1 MKKNNFVMLKRPFNK
16 KMALLL
22 IILFLILGTSFAL
35 WQLTLIQTSTNV
47 VTTAC
52 FKLNFNEKDDINLEN
67 AYPISD
73 EEAKQL
79 IPYIFT
85 IENICS
91 TTAYY
96 QINLEELETE
106 LKKLDNRYIKVSLNN
121 SKGKILNTY
130 TEVSPTL
137 NDATISHKLTS
148 GVLRNNEIKTYELRL
163 WLDENTLATDEV
175 MNAIIKS
182 KITVIAVHKED
193 VENELRI
200 ESRSLNETFSKVE
213 ETFEF
218 KGISKDYDIIEYSED
233 NITYHPIDVQG
244 KEVIKLR
251 TYKKDGTYTMYFKD
265 EVGNVVEST
274 IETTKLDQD
283 IPIVNASVTEQ
294 QDGILINASK
304 SSDVKSGIKTYY
316 YKLDQNEY
324 IESTSF
330 NKIFTGLSDGSYEVT
345 IKIEDNALNMS
356 EEKVFKVV
364 VAYQRVYI
372 SSTGNDITGVGSEDN
387 PYATLQRGYD
397 KVKSGGEILLLSDLI
412 VNSTTNMTITD
423 KKVILK
429 SNGEN
434 IYSVSRATNFTLG
447 VLNVTNVNNV
457 TLENIKFDGNNVS
470 STFPLIFIDNSIL
483 NLAAN
488 VSLTKNILHTV
499 SNDFG
504 GGAVFA
510 SNNSTININ
519 GASIMDNQV
528 LGKTNCG
535 RGGGIFSIDSV
546 LNINS
551 GSISNNSVIS
561 GTNNQGGGIF
571 VFRSTLNINDGSVSN
586 NSVSNGTN
594 NQGGGIFAVSSSV
607 IMKGGSVSYNN
618 VSTTSLSGGGG
629 IWLSNGDFTMNGGLI
644 SFNTANY
651 GGGFWGLG
659 NDGTTSV
666 NILGGAINK
675 NTATRQGGGF
685 GAEKMSTGTMI
696 VTFKSSLITD
706 NIAPTAADI
715 NILDGVQVNYQ

>member
-1 MKKNNFVMLKRPFNK
+1 
-16 KMALLL
+16 
-22 IILFLILGTSFAL
+22 
-35 WQLTLIQTSTNV
+35 
-47 VTTAC
+47 
-52 FKLNFNEKDDINLEN
+52 
-67 AYPISD
+67 
-73 EEAKQL
+73 
-79 IPYIFT
+79 
-85 IENICS
+85 
-91 TTAYY
+91 
-96 QINLEELETE
+96 
-106 LKKLDNRYIKVSLNN
+106 
-121 SKGKILNTY
+121 
-130 TEVSPTL
+130 
-137 NDATISHKLTS
+137 
-148 GVLRNNEIKTYELRL
+148 
-163 WLDENTLATDEV
+163 
-175 MNAIIKS
+175 
-182 KITVIAVHKED
+182 
-193 VENELRI
+193 
-200 ESRSLNETFSKVE
+200 
-213 ETFEF
+213 
-218 KGISKDYDIIEYSED
+218 
-233 NITYHPIDVQG
+233 
-244 KEVIKLR
+244 
-251 TYKKDGTYTMYFKD
+251 
-265 EVGNVVEST
+265 
-274 IETTKLDQD
+274 
-283 IPIVNASVTEQ
+283 
-294 QDGILINASK
+294 
-304 SSDVKSGIKTYY
+304 
-316 YKLDQNEY
+316 
-324 IESTSF
+324 
-330 NKIFTGLSDGSYEVT
+330 
-345 IKIEDNALNMS
+345 MS

-470 STFPLIFIDNSIL
+470 STFPLIFTDNSIL

-696 VTFKSSLITD
+696 VTLKSSLITD